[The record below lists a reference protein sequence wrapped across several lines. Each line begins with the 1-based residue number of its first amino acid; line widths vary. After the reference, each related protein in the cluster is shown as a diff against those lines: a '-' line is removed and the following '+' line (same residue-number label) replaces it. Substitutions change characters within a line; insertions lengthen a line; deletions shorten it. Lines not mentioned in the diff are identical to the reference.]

1 MTEDRDMSDAPWALD
16 SLLDCVVVDMR
27 REQVLALVAE
37 AYNAGGLEARQAL
50 TEAEDS
56 HQAEIGRL
64 TAERD
69 RLREEYRQLALDD
82 DETGSELVRLEDERD
97 AALAS
102 LAEERKRANE
112 AARLS
117 AEARD
122 QADELRKALDDL
134 RDFASILERDR
145 TERDDWATRVAERFG
160 LSDGYD
166 DPWGAVPALYH
177 EIEKHMTRLVA
188 AVEAGAVT
196 P

>member
-1 MTEDRDMSDAPWALD
+1 VQGQTGADEHLARDAAGTATEDWLRA
-16 SLLDCVVVDMR
+16 VVDAA
-27 REQVLALVAE
+27 V
-37 AYNAGGLEARQAL
+37 NEARQAL
-50 TEAEDS
+50 TEAEAS
-56 HQAEIGRL
+56 HQAEIHRLRQRLDEATRADDDDLWLIAADEWVRQRDAL
-64 TAERD
+64 TA
-69 RLREEYRQLALDD
+69 
-82 DETGSELVRLEDERD
+82 ERD

-134 RDFASILERDR
+134 RDYASILERDR
-145 TERDDWATRVAERFG
+145 TERDDWAMRVAERFG

-177 EIEKHMTRLVA
+177 EIEKHMTRLVT